1 MKFDF
6 IGKAILISSLAVA
19 CIAPALAEEGQDH
32 PMVNRYPGTTIDHYD
47 YKEFEEAQLL
57 LSKPY
62 EKNNEWVADKVLPV
76 EGKVTYIH
84 YSAPKTVSALQ
95 IFRNY
100 QSALAKGGFKEL
112 FVCNRPCT
120 TENLSV
126 FKDLLKSRDLYLNYS
141 TDNQYL
147 AAQNGNVYVSMF
159 VNDGGVWLFVIEQGE
174 MATDKIKVVG
184 NSPIAD
190 ALNKAGRVDVY
201 GLTFDTGKSTLKP
214 SSKTT
219 LDELAKILTDN
230 PQINLDVIG
239 HTDNVGT
246 PESNMKL
253 SQARSDVVVAAL
265 VSDYGI
271 NPSRLNPS
279 GKCQTQPIASNDT
292 AKGKATNR
300 RLEFVMQ
307 GQGAVVS
314 TNNTA
319 STQKVKQQDSVD
331 QVKDKKEKEKK
342 KKSKDELEA
351 AVEAAKKL
359 RSMF

>member
-6 IGKAILISSLAVA
+6 IRKVLLLGSLAVA
-19 CIAPALAEEGQDH
+19 CVAPAQAEEGQDH

-62 EKNNEWVADKVLPV
+62 EKDNEWVADKVLPV

-84 YSAPKTVSALQ
+84 YSMPKTVSALQ
-95 IFRNY
+95 VFRNY

-120 TENLSV
+120 TENLST
-126 FKDLLKSRDLYLNYS
+126 FKDLLKARDLYLNYA

-147 AAQNGNVYVSMF
+147 AAQNGNLYVSMF

-219 LDELAKILTDN
+219 LDELAKILTEN
-230 PQINLDVIG
+230 PQMHLDVIG

-246 PESNMKL
+246 LESNMKL
-253 SQARSDVVVAAL
+253 SQARSDVVVATL
-265 VSDYGI
+265 VGDYGI

-279 GKCQTQPIASNDT
+279 GKGQTQPIASNDT
-292 AKGKATNR
+292 EKGKATNR
-300 RLEFVMQ
+300 RVEFVMQ
-307 GQGAVVS
+307 GQGAAVAT
-314 TNNTA
+314 TNT
-319 STQKVKQQDSVD
+319 SPSQTTQQKEQTQD
-331 QVKDKKEKEKK
+331 QIKNKKEKK
-342 KKSKDELEA
+342 KKSKEELEA

-359 RSMF
+359 RSLF